1 MSDSARLFHPEVLKR
16 IASLELRARQV
27 VDGFLSG
34 MHRSRYKGLSVEFAT
49 HRQYAPGDDLRHID
63 WRVFGRLDKPFIK
76 EHEVETNM
84 QVHLLLDG
92 SGSMAYPEHAA
103 TGRMTKWDYATT
115 MTACLAHL
123 LTNQRDAVGLILF
136 DERVRTE
143 LAPSTRRA
151 SLHGVVECIAAHRPA
166 GRTSVAGV
174 FDRLT
179 DRIGRRGM
187 VILISDLLTDADTLI
202 AGLQRL
208 RHMRREVLVFHI
220 LDIDEIEFPFLD
232 RTQFDGMEDPSLQVL
247 TDPQSLRAAYLERL
261 DAFLTRIRS
270 ACLNARMD
278 YTLYNTAEPLDIA
291 LTRSLAARQAARG

>member
-92 SGSMAYPEHAA
+92 SESMAYPEHGA
-103 TGRMTKWDYATT
+103 GDRMTKWDYAAT

-123 LTNQRDAVGLILF
+123 LTSQQDAVGLMLF
-136 DERVRTE
+136 DEAVRTE

-151 SLHGVVECIAAHRPA
+151 SLHGVVERVAAHRPA
-166 GRTSVAGV
+166 RRTNVAGV
-174 FDRLT
+174 FDRLA
-179 DRIGRRGM
+179 DRVGRRGM
-187 VILISDLLTDADTLI
+187 VILMSDLLTDVDALI

-208 RHMRREVLVFHI
+208 KHLRRDVLVFHV
-220 LDIDEIEFPFLD
+220 LDADEIDFPFLD
-232 RTQFDGMEDPSLQVL
+232 RTQFEGLEDPSLHVL

-261 DAFLTRIRS
+261 SAFLARVRG
-270 ACLNARMD
+270 ACLNARID
-278 YTLYNTAEPLDIA
+278 YTLYNTAEPLDVA
-291 LTRSLAARQAARG
+291 LARCLAARQAARG